1 MKWIMNEEK
10 MGFNIQWKDE
20 NFLNSIL
27 LRSIDREW
35 RFDRIHLTFSLHCP
49 LDVIQ
54 GLKALTFSHD
64 VLFCE
69 IITQQFPQPFRR
81 EKFIFFHQQFDW
93 RNGDWSWALMT
104 LEMDFI
110 YHAYDTLFQLL
121 PIHERKW
128 HQDVTHL
135 SEYKSAFKA

>member
-20 NFLNSIL
+20 NFLSYIL

-35 RFDRIHLTFSLHCP
+35 RFDRIHLTFSLHYP
-49 LDVIQ
+49 LDIVQ
-54 GLKALTFSHD
+54 GLKAH
-64 VLFCE
+64 
-69 IITQQFPQPFRR
+69 IFPRCPLLLNYYTTIPSTISE

-110 YHAYDTLFQLL
+110 SHAYDTLFQLL